1 MSENEKKPSL
11 WERIRRGIHLEIK
24 SAGKLVGILNHFFI
38 LPSQKSISDDVPDE
52 VKYLAVS
59 NAFEGYIGNRRIGG
73 GW

>member
-1 MSENEKKPSL
+1 MSKNERKLPL

-24 SAGKLVGILNHFFI
+24 SAGKLVGLLNHFFI
-38 LPSQKSISDDVPDE
+38 LPAQKNISNDVPDE

-73 GW
+73 ER